1 VFLLLR
7 RRIVL
12 ATVVVLGLA
21 YGLSHVERYENS
33 FIYVTKDRAYD
44 PLGISRDIYNQL
56 SRDCSSVV
64 TLSPQTEDWKAI
76 QNLLSHLSE
85 PKETPATPL
94 TIMRE
99 GNWFLVESDF
109 VQLEPAI
116 FLIEKRNQGLA
127 VSKDAIWSG
136 TPGPWTP
143 GPEIRKLMQ
152 AKSPQTPSSLIR
164 CFKPTLAHFSS

>member
-1 VFLLLR
+1 MR
-7 RRIVL
+7 RRIVW
-12 ATVVVLGLA
+12 ATVIVLGFGLA
-21 YGLSHVERYENS
+21 YGLSHVERYESS

-64 TLSPQTEDWKAI
+64 TLSSQTEDWKTI
-76 QNLLSHLSE
+76 QSLLSHLSE
-85 PKETPATPL
+85 PKETPTPL

-127 VSKDAIWSG
+127 MSKDAIWSG
-136 TPGPWTP
+136 TPGPWKP
-143 GPEIRKLMQ
+143 GPEIRKFMQ